1 MIQLIKSY
9 SIIILFI
16 ICNTVIGQTTT
27 SFDDMNFEDDSVT
40 TAYKPAGKNY
50 VFLRSKRGTGGLI
63 KTSRADSVITLPITE
78 IVLVFSETN
87 ADAIAEREQA
97 NQERWENL
105 LKTYPQYFQFS
116 TTYKDLC
123 QCKIN
128 GDSASFKKAQGFYV
142 YFAGAEPKVA
152 EKKAEE
158 VKVAVKE
165 TKAEE
170 KTKGNKKEKI
180 KDEPKKEEPKKELS
194 KNTTKEKEDDT
205 PLPEGKEETV
215 TITEADLAKDSPKKK
230 AGYSKP
236 KKAKDT
242 KVCRPA
248 CYENG
253 DEDLNNFFKENIT
266 LTKKQRR
273 HSKQLVSTLK
283 LQLHFDGSIKKA
295 MVTGT
300 NDVLNQQV
308 LGAIKLMNLWN
319 PAVKG
324 GVTIK
329 SEVKITLKYDK
340 ETKGMKS
347 FEVVATPRLPVKC
360 KCASDLEIFGQAD

>member
-1 MIQLIKSY
+1 MMQLVKLFLITM
-9 SIIILFI
+9 LFI
-16 ICNTVIGQTTT
+16 ISLPSIGQNTT
-27 SFDDMNFEDDSVT
+27 SFDDMNFEDDSIT

-50 VFLRSKRGTGGLI
+50 VFLRSKRGNGGLT
-63 KTSRADSVITLPITE
+63 KTSKADSVMALPITE

-87 ADAIAEREQA
+87 AGAIAEREEA

-105 LKTYPQYFQFS
+105 LKTYPEYFQFS

-152 EKKAEE
+152 EKKVED
-158 VKVAVKE
+158 VKVATKE

-170 KTKGNKKEKI
+170 KTKEKKKEKI
-180 KDEPKKEEPKKELS
+180 KEEPKKEERKKEIS
-194 KNTTKEKEDDT
+194 KTSTKEKEDDT

-253 DEDLNNFFKENIT
+253 DDDLNAFFKDNIT

-273 HSKQLVSTLK
+273 HSKQLISTLK

-340 ETKGMKS
+340 ETKSIKP
-347 FEVVATPRLPVKC
+347 FEVVANPRLPVKC
-360 KCASDLEIFGQAD
+360 KCASDMEIFGQAD